1 MMYRLEAHLSK
12 SRKLIIY
19 RTNRF
24 LERFFKCAADA
35 HNFAHTL
42 HAAAQ
47 ETTDPIEFFQIPARN
62 LDDYVVQTWLE
73 AGAGYFGDGVLDL
86 VEWDPKANLSSNERE
101 GVSSGFGGQGGRT
114 GKSSVNL
121 ENSSGL
127 DDDKTALFDVILTS
141 IMQYS

>member
-1 MMYRLEAHLSK
+1 MVYRLEAHFSK
-12 SRKLIIY
+12 SSKLIIY

-35 HNFAHTL
+35 HNLAHTL

-47 ETTDPIEFFQIPARN
+47 KTTDAIELFQIPARN

-73 AGAGYFGDGVLDL
+73 AGTGDFGDRVLDL
-86 VEWDPKANLSSNERE
+86 VEWDPKAKLGSNERE

-127 DDDKTALFDVILTS
+127 DDDKTPFF
-141 IMQYS
+141 M

>member
-1 MMYRLEAHLSK
+1 MYKPEAHFSK

-24 LERFFKCAADA
+24 LESFFKCAADA
-35 HNFAHTL
+35 HNLAHTL

-47 ETTDPIEFFQIPARN
+47 KTTDAIELFQIPARN

-73 AGAGYFGDGVLDL
+73 ASTCDFGDRVLDL
-86 VEWDPKANLSSNERE
+86 VEWDPKAKLSSNERE

-121 ENSSGL
+121 DNSSRLG
-127 DDDKTALFDVILTS
+127 DDKTALFDVILTS

>member
-1 MMYRLEAHLSK
+1 MMYRPETHFSK

-35 HNFAHTL
+35 HNLAHTL

-47 ETTDPIEFFQIPARN
+47 KTTDAIELFQIPARN

-73 AGAGYFGDGVLDL
+73 ASTGDFGDGVLYL
-86 VEWDPKANLSSNERE
+86 IEWDPKAKLSSNESE
-101 GVSSGFGGQGGRT
+101 GVSSSFGGQGGRT

-121 ENSSGL
+121 NNSSGL
-127 DDDKTALFDVILTS
+127 GDDKTALFDVILTS